1 MTLVTLYPLWKS
13 ARSQLEF
20 METLIPIASF
30 QDKDVQ
36 YANHVTKRDHLNTS
50 ILQHEAY
57 SLLRVSY
64 MNLN

>member
-1 MTLVTLYPLWKS
+1 MEECT
-13 ARSQLEF
+13 LEF
-20 METLIPIASF
+20 MQTMIPIASF

-50 ILQHEAY
+50 ILRQEAY
-57 SLLRVSY
+57 SLLRVSD